1 MIIRFLNKPTWCK
14 NYCRVWLNR
23 DPDYDKKK
31 TYYID
36 SGDYLVRK
44 LISLNGKGEVPDNIW
59 EQCNN
64 EFRAREVNMTLWG
77 SRRFLTFDKLVVGKY
92 LTLDYYQ
99 TKAIDLMT
107 LLPRAVL
114 NMDMGTGKTA
124 TTIGWWTRYC
134 TKSMLVVC
142 PKNVIQE
149 WVDQFQTFL
158 NITPKVISSPEEYE
172 RNEDETQLG
181 TIYIINYEKF
191 IRHPL
196 EPKDS
201 KYIQVLVYDE
211 VHRGASL
218 TSKTHKTMFT
228 YSMKAERVYGL
239 SGTIVGNHFEDILG
253 IFAIV
258 DPLVYGLDKMSF
270 YNAYS
275 NYVLD
280 DYKQPHIYEYKNWDK
295 LSSKFHSISYTVA
308 LTDVIDMPEKREEF
322 IYCKKD
328 ANYSKL
334 VQDYIFTAEGINLE
348 TGERDLRLFTVDR
361 ALNMTMKLMQL
372 CSGFIKDVEGNWI
385 RLNTLKKDSLEDWFE
400 RNYSNIK
407 ERKEKIV
414 IFYQFNLSGNDI
426 EEVLNKQ
433 EVVYKRIDGSV
444 SDKRKEEYK
453 KLFKTAEFGDPN
465 GCDVIVIN
473 YGTGTEG
480 MNFQRGTIMMYYD
493 QTLEFRK
500 KEQAERRIYRRGQ
513 TENCLYINFVAEHSK
528 EISTYKKLSQIGDFK
543 KFLDTV
549 KEL

>member
-1 MIIRFLNKPTWCK
+1 MIIKFLKKPNWVS
-14 NYCRVWLNR
+14 CRVWNDR
-23 DPDYDKKK
+23 DPEFNKSK
-31 TYYID
+31 TYFID
-36 SGDYLVRK
+36 SNDYLTRRI
-44 LISLNGKGEVPDNIW
+44 ISIKGKGQVPDNVW
-59 EQCNN
+59 EDCVK
-64 EFRAREVNMTLWG
+64 EFKQRESNISLWAN
-77 SRRFLTFDKLVVGKY
+77 RRFLTFDKLSIGRN

-99 TKAIDLMT
+99 TKAVDLMT

-124 TTIGWWTRYC
+124 TTIGWWSRFC
-134 TKSMLVVC
+134 NKSMLIVC
-142 PKNVIQE
+142 PNNVVQE

-158 NITPKVISSPEEYE
+158 GVTPKIISSPEKYQ
-172 RNEDETQLG
+172 RNEDPSQIG
-181 TIYIINYEKF
+181 TVYVTNYEKF
-191 IRHPL
+191 IRHPIDL
-196 EPKDS
+196 KNA
-201 KYIQVLVYDE
+201 KYIQVLVFDE
-211 VHRGASL
+211 VHRGSSL
-218 TSKTHKTMFT
+218 TSKTHKAMYT

-253 IFAIV
+253 IFALI
-258 DPLVYGLDKMSF
+258 DPIVYGLDKMTF
-270 YNAYS
+270 YKAYT

-295 LSSKFHSISYTVA
+295 FSSKFHSISYTVA

-328 ANYSKL
+328 PNYKKL

-361 ALNMTMKLMQL
+361 ALNMTAKLMQL
-372 CSGFIKDVEGNWI
+372 CSGFIKDIEGNWI
-385 RLNTLKKDSLEDWFE
+385 RLNTLKRDSLEDWFI
-400 RNYSNIK
+400 RNYSSIK

-426 EEVLNKQ
+426 EEVMQKQ
-433 EVVYKRIDGSV
+433 NIIYKRIDGSV
-444 SDKRKEEYK
+444 SDKKKELYK
-453 KLFKTAEFGDPN
+453 KLFKTSEFGDPE

-528 EISTYKKLSQIGDFK
+528 EVATYRKLSQIADFK